1 MSSDDFPLIVL
12 QPTLGPTQDWV
23 AVRVLG
29 AETADAAVLSRLF
42 DEFGLAQAISGLT
55 CLSARHGAGPAGR
68 HRASRRDW
76 HCRRIP
82 ASRPRRR
89 HPHPAGKGPTQALL
103 LKILA
108 QTTGDAETREIEAT
122 LKQDPQL
129 SVQLLR
135 LVNSVAFAPTTR
147 INSFAHAITLLG
159 RRQLQRWLQL
169 LLYAG
174 QSAGGATNPLLTA
187 AALRAALMEGL
198 CKANR
203 ADKATQ
209 DEAFMVG
216 MFSLLD
222 QLFGKP
228 LPEIVAPLNL
238 VRDVSEAL
246 LERSGKLGEL
256 LALVEAAESGS
267 AGTGPG
273 LRRAGISNEAWCTV
287 QVEALGWTLKIS
299 RESQATG

>member
-1 MSSDDFPLIVL
+1 MTSDGFPLLVL
-12 QPTLGPTQDWV
+12 QPTLGPGGDW
-23 AVRVLG
+23 AGVRVLG
-29 AETADAAVLSRLF
+29 AEAADAATLDRLF
-42 DEFGLAQAISGLT
+42 DEFGLAQAMSGLV
-55 CLSARHGAGPAGR
+55 CLLPAAALARLDGAVLPGGMALQTDSGEPAPP
-68 HRASRRDW
+68 
-76 HCRRIP
+76 P
-82 ASRPRRR
+82 AT
-89 HPHPAGKGPTQALL
+89 HPVGKGPTQALL

-135 LVNSVAFAPTTR
+135 LVNSVAFAPNTR

-174 QSAGGATNPLLTA
+174 QSAGAGTNPLLTA

-198 CKANR
+198 CKAGR
-203 ADKATQ
+203 ADKAIQ

-228 LPEIVAPLNL
+228 LLEIVTPLNL

-246 LERSGKLGEL
+246 LERNGKLGEL
-256 LALVEAAESGS
+256 LALVEAAESGP
-267 AGTGPG
+267 AAIGPG
-273 LRRAGISNEAWCTV
+273 LRRAGISHEAWCKL

-299 RESQATG
+299 RESQAAG

>member
-1 MSSDDFPLIVL
+1 MSSDDFPLLVL
-12 QPTLGPTQDWV
+12 QPTLGPSQDWV

-29 AETADAAVLSRLF
+29 AETADAAVLGRLL

-55 CLSARHGAGPAGR
+55 CLLPATALVLLDGT
-68 HRASRRDW
+68 ALPPGLALQADSGE
-76 HCRRIP
+76 P
-82 ASRPRRR
+82 APPP
-89 HPHPAGKGPTQALL
+89 HPHPPGKGPTQALL

-159 RRQLQRWLQL
+159 RRQLQHWLQL

-198 CKANR
+198 CKASR
-203 ADKATQ
+203 ADKAIQ

-228 LPEIVAPLNL
+228 LLEIVAPLNL

-246 LERSGKLGEL
+246 LERSGTLGEL
-256 LALVEAAESGS
+256 LALVEASENGS
-267 AGTGPG
+267 ATLGPG
-273 LRRAGISNEAWCTV
+273 LRRAGISHEAWCKV
-287 QVEALGWTLKIS
+287 QVEALDWTLTIS
-299 RESQATG
+299 RESRTPG

>member
-1 MSSDDFPLIVL
+1 MTSDSFPLLVL
-12 QPTLGPTQDWV
+12 QPTLGPDQDW
-23 AVRVLG
+23 AGVRILG
-29 AETADAAVLSRLF
+29 ADAADAATLNRLF
-42 DEFGLAQAISGLT
+42 DEFGLAQAISGLN
-55 CLSARHGAGPAGR
+55 CLLPTGVLAELAGASIPVGLVLQADSGEPAPP
-68 HRASRRDW
+68 
-76 HCRRIP
+76 P
-82 ASRPRRR
+82 A
-89 HPHPAGKGPTQALL
+89 PHPPGKGPTQALL

-174 QSAGGATNPLLTA
+174 QSAGAPTNPLLTA

-198 CKANR
+198 CKASR
-203 ADKATQ
+203 ADKAIQ

-228 LPEIVAPLNL
+228 LLEIVAPLNL

-256 LALVEAAESGS
+256 LALVEAAENGP
-267 AGTGPG
+267 AAVGPG
-273 LRRAGISNEAWCTV
+273 LRRAGISHEAWCKA
-287 QVEALGWTLKIS
+287 QIEALGWTLKIS
-299 RESQATG
+299 RESQAPG

>member
-1 MSSDDFPLIVL
+1 MASENFPLLVL
-12 QPTLGPTQDWV
+12 QPTLGPGGDW
-23 AVRVLG
+23 AGVRVLG
-29 AETADAAVLSRLF
+29 AEAADATTLNRLF
-42 DEFGLAQAISGLT
+42 DEFGLAQAFAGLACVLPAAALT
-55 CLSARHGAGPAGR
+55 RMDGAVFPAGM
-68 HRASRRDW
+68 ALQADSGEPVPPP
-76 HCRRIP
+76 P
-82 ASRPRRR
+82 A
-89 HPHPAGKGPTQALL
+89 HPSGKGPTQALL

-108 QTTGDAETREIEAT
+108 QTTSDAETRDIEAT

-135 LVNSVAFAPTTR
+135 LVNSVAFAPNTR

-174 QSAGGATNPLLTA
+174 QSAGAGTNPLLAA

-198 CKANR
+198 CKASR
-203 ADKATQ
+203 ADKAIQ

-222 QLFGKP
+222 KLFGKP
-228 LPEIVAPLNL
+228 LLEIVAPLNL
-238 VRDVSEAL
+238 VRDVSDAL

-256 LALVEAAESGS
+256 LTLVEAAE
-267 AGTGPG
+267 AGPTAIGPG
-273 LRRAGISNEAWCTV
+273 LRRAGIGSEAWCKL

-299 RESQATG
+299 RESQASG

>member
-1 MSSDDFPLIVL
+1 MSSDDFPLLVL
-12 QPTLGPTQDWV
+12 QPTLGPSQDWV

-55 CLSARHGAGPAGR
+55 CLLPAT
-68 HRASRRDW
+68 ALALLADAAL
-76 HCRRIP
+76 P
-82 ASRPRRR
+82 AELALQTDSGEPAPPP
-89 HPHPAGKGPTQALL
+89 HPHPPGKGPTQALL

-108 QTTGDAETREIEAT
+108 QTTGDSETREIEAT

-198 CKANR
+198 CKASR
-203 ADKATQ
+203 ADKAIQ

-228 LPEIVAPLNL
+228 LQEIVAPLNL

-267 AGTGPG
+267 AGTGPE
-273 LRRAGISNEAWCTV
+273 LRRAGISNEAWCKV
-287 QVEALGWTLKIS
+287 QVEALSWTLKIS
-299 RESQATG
+299 RESQTTG

>member
-1 MSSDDFPLIVL
+1 MSSDNFPLLVL
-12 QPTLGPTQDWV
+12 QPTLDSGQKW
-23 AVRVLG
+23 AGVRVLG
-29 AETADAAVLSRLF
+29 AETADAATLTRLF
-42 DEFGLAQAISGLT
+42 DEFGLAQAISGLS
-55 CLSARHGAGPAGR
+55 CLLPPGALAVLAGAATPAGLAL
-68 HRASRRDW
+68 HNDTGE
-76 HCRRIP
+76 P
-82 ASRPRRR
+82 PPPPP
-89 HPHPAGKGPTQALL
+89 PHPPGKGPTQALL

-122 LKQDPQL
+122 LKRDPLL
-129 SVQLLR
+129 SIQLLR

-147 INSFAHAITLLG
+147 ISSFAHAITLLG

-174 QSAGGATNPLLTA
+174 QSAGGTNNPLLTS

-203 ADKATQ
+203 ADKTIQ

-228 LPEIVAPLNL
+228 LREIVAPLNL
-238 VRDVSEAL
+238 ERNVSEAL
-246 LERSGKLGEL
+246 LERSGTLGEL
-256 LALVEAAESGS
+256 LALVETAE
-267 AGTGPG
+267 TGPAAIG
-273 LRRAGISNEAWCTV
+273 PALRRAGISNEAWCKV
-287 QVEALGWTLKIS
+287 QVEALDWTLKIS
-299 RESQATG
+299 RESQA

>member
-1 MSSDDFPLIVL
+1 MSSDDFPLLVL
-12 QPTLGPTQDWV
+12 QPTLGPSQDWV

-29 AETADAAVLSRLF
+29 AETADAAVLGRLL

-55 CLSARHGAGPAGR
+55 CLLPATALVLLDGT
-68 HRASRRDW
+68 ALPPGLALQADSGE
-76 HCRRIP
+76 P
-82 ASRPRRR
+82 APPP
-89 HPHPAGKGPTQALL
+89 HPHPPGKGPTQALL

-267 AGTGPG
+267 AGTDPG
-273 LRRAGISNEAWCTV
+273 LRRAGISNEAWCKV